1 VCCLCAV
8 QSAGTLSVTVN
19 RGMRGGSMETSDIV
33 KRIDE
38 LLAAPSTTITLQEI
52 PHGTVSLLS
61 LVYGEKSP
69 QLTAH
74 TKEIG
79 EIRAHPSLVL
89 HSCHGALHSMKR
101 EIESG
106 LTGNLRQQITGE
118 VLTDLIQLS
127 RTVLSEQGDKAK
139 NVSAVLAA
147 AAFEDA
153 IRRMGKTLAGVP
165 GEDDLSEVLK
175 KLKDT
180 GVMQGP
186 QVGIAQSYLS
196 FRNHALHANWDKI
209 EKESIHSVLGF
220 VEQLLLK
227 HFS

>member
-1 VCCLCAV
+1 
-8 QSAGTLSVTVN
+8 
-19 RGMRGGSMETSDIV
+19 METSAIL

-38 LLAAPSTTITLQEI
+38 LLAGPTSGIRHEEM
-52 PHGTVSLLS
+52 PHGTASLLS

-69 QLTAH
+69 QLAAH
-74 TKEIG
+74 NKEIDK
-79 EIRAHPSLVL
+79 IRADTHGAGNPSLIV
-89 HSCHGALHSMKR
+89 HSCHGALRSMKR
-101 EIESG
+101 EIEGG

-139 NVSAVLAA
+139 NVAAVLAA
-147 AAFEDA
+147 AAFEDT

-165 GEDDLSEVLK
+165 GQNDLSDVLN
-175 KLKDT
+175 KLKDS

-196 FRNHALHANWDKI
+196 FRNYALHANWDKI
-209 EKESIHSVLGF
+209 EKESIQSVLGF

>member
-1 VCCLCAV
+1 MD
-8 QSAGTLSVTVN
+8 N
-19 RGMRGGSMETSDIV
+19 SDIV

-38 LLAAPSTTITLQEI
+38 LQVHIKPSELVPGTT
-52 PHGTVSLLS
+52 SLLA
-61 LVYGEKSP
+61 LVYGDGSP
-69 QLTAH
+69 QLISY
-74 TKEIG
+74 TKQLDQIRNKGMMDHILDHEIVVCSQG
-79 EIRAHPSLVL
+79 FLL
-89 HSCHGALHSMKR
+89 NLKR
-101 EIESG
+101 EIEGG

-139 NVSAVLAA
+139 NVAAVLAA

-153 IRRMGKTLAGVP
+153 IRRMGKTFAGVI
-165 GEDDLSEVLK
+165 GQDDLADVLK
-175 KLKDT
+175 KLKDAS
-180 GVMQGP
+180 VMQGP
-186 QVGIAQSYLS
+186 QVGIAQSYLN

-209 EKESIHSVLGF
+209 EKESIHSILGF